1 MYVLPLCWRAAILR
15 ADRAA
20 READLARKSDN
31 RRQIQDAHRAWLQQL
46 REATDLPLTRIA
58 AEAGLAESTL
68 TRLFSRSYT
77 GTLHALTIEALKRR
91 FRVPGPDQAA
101 QGGLRETE
109 ATPYVADGA
118 GPWGGAVQALL
129 RAHAAA
135 DPWVLR
141 TRALDLA
148 GYLPGD
154 IVVLD
159 LNAAAQ
165 SGDVVCAQV
174 YDFER
179 MKAETIWRL
188 YDPPY
193 LVAASTDPSLRRPFS
208 DASVSIKGVV
218 VAQLRLRRT
227 ADAPPDQD

>member
-1 MYVLPLCWRAAILR
+1 LS
-15 ADRAA
+15 
-20 READLARKSDN
+20 RKSDN
-31 RRQIQDAHRAWLQQL
+31 RRQIQEVHRAWLEQI
-46 REATDLPLTRIA
+46 RAATELPLTRIA

-68 TRLFSRSYT
+68 TRLFSRGYT

-91 FRVPGPDQAA
+91 FRVPGPDQVGQA
-101 QGGLRETE
+101 GLRETE
-109 ATPYVADGA
+109 ATPYVADEA
-118 GPWGGAVQALL
+118 QPWDAAVRSLL
-129 RAHAAA
+129 GRHPAA

-141 TRALDLA
+141 TQALDLA

-159 LNAAAQ
+159 LNATAR

-179 MKAETIWRL
+179 LRADTIWRIF
-188 YDPPY
+188 DPPF
-193 LVAASTDPSLRRPFS
+193 LVAASTDPAFRRPFT

-218 VAQLRLRRT
+218 VASFRARRSQEPSDK
-227 ADAPPDQD
+227 A